1 MTLLEKT
8 YCGKG
13 KCTSCILK
21 NGDYVSSSMLT
32 GSEVLF
38 KKQDKKD

>member
-21 NGDYVSSSMLT
+21 DCDYVGISSLT
-32 GSEVLF
+32 DSGVLF

>member
-13 KCTSCILK
+13 RCTSCILK
-21 NGDYVSSSMLT
+21 DCDYVSSSSLT
-32 GSEVLF
+32 DSEVLF
-38 KKQDKKD
+38 KRQDKKD